1 MVPLEESYGRI
12 LAEGLIASHDVP
24 PFNRSAFDGY
34 AVRAED
40 TTGATSDYPVHF
52 HVLGNIGA
60 GHTADKPLKKGEAY
74 RIMTGAALPEN
85 ADAIIMLEATTE
97 TEAGLYIEQSFQ
109 GEDAKIGEVL
119 IEAGSKIQPGT
130 VALLATFG
138 YANVK
143 VAKRPKVSL
152 ISTGTEL
159 LDVKD
164 ELKPG
169 KIRNSNGPMLAAQ
182 LDRMGVSY

>member
-1 MVPLEESYGRI
+1 
-12 LAEGLIASHDVP
+12 
-24 PFNRSAFDGY
+24 
-34 AVRAED
+34 
-40 TTGATSDYPVHF
+40 
-52 HVLGNIGA
+52 
-60 GHTADKPLKKGEAY
+60 ADRPLKKGEAY
-74 RIMTGAALPEN
+74 RLMTDAALHEN
-85 ADAIIMLEATTE
+85 AEGIIMLEATTE
-97 TEAGLYIEQSFQ
+97 TEGGLYIEQSFRRNDYISFQ

-143 VAKRPKVSL
+143 VAKRPKVSS
-152 ISTGTEL
+152 ISTGIEL

-169 KIRNSNGPMLAAQ
+169 KSRNSIGPMLAAQ
-182 LDRMGVSY
+182 LD

>member
-1 MVPLEESYGRI
+1 
-12 LAEGLIASHDVP
+12 
-24 PFNRSAFDGY
+24 
-34 AVRAED
+34 
-40 TTGATSDYPVHF
+40 
-52 HVLGNIGA
+52 
-60 GHTADKPLKKGEAY
+60 
-74 RIMTGAALPEN
+74 
-85 ADAIIMLEATTE
+85 
-97 TEAGLYIEQSFQ
+97 
-109 GEDAKIGEVL
+109 KIGEVL

-164 ELKPG
+164 KLQPG

-182 LDRMGVSY
+182 LDRMGVSYESFGMMNCNIFINDFWQNFYYIN